1 MPLDITPISQITL
14 GTDPCKINVRIVRLW
29 GFPKKDKLE
38 EFTGIDLLLMD
49 EKNAIEQEIITVS
62 GNSAEIN
69 FVDVEK
75 LDNNEDNAYNVST
88 PKPTTKRSLAT
99 SKDVQQSST
108 KPKLMSKAQIK
119 KEK

>member
-1 MPLDITPISQITL
+1 MELQKDMPLDITPISQITL

-49 EKNAIEQEIITVS
+49 EK
-62 GNSAEIN
+62 AEIN

>member
-1 MPLDITPISQITL
+1 
-14 GTDPCKINVRIVRLW
+14 
-29 GFPKKDKLE
+29 
-38 EFTGIDLLLMD
+38 
-49 EKNAIEQEIITVS
+49 NAIEQEIITVS
-62 GNSAEIN
+62 GNSVGTSIGTSTQAEIN

-119 KEK
+119 KEKK

>member
-1 MPLDITPISQITL
+1 
-14 GTDPCKINVRIVRLW
+14 
-29 GFPKKDKLE
+29 
-38 EFTGIDLLLMD
+38 
-49 EKNAIEQEIITVS
+49 NAIEQEIITVS
-62 GNSAEIN
+62 GNSVGTSIGTSTQVAEIN

-119 KEK
+119 KEKK